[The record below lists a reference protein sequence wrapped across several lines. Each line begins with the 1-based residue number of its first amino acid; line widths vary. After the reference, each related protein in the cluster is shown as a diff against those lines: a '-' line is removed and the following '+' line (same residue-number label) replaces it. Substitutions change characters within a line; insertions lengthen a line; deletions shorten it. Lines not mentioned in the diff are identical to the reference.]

1 MGDGS
6 EAQWLKVSVL
16 MRLIVDNMNS
26 ILRLSSLISYCML
39 TQIFVKVKNLSL
51 NLDKIILGQVEA

>member
-16 MRLIVDNMNS
+16 MLLIVDNMNS